1 MNWVNSKAW
10 ASSSAGFNNKNS
22 SFFKPF
28 KKGTILHS
36 QKILKWLRWW
46 FLKSI
51 FTIQSSNKRVLSPCA
66 APACAHSFYL
76 YNHQVAAMRANP
88 TKVPIV
94 INGEEL
100 YTDDVKTQVVVSYQI
115 LTFGAKSFLNFY
127 TFKLYGFT
135 YPWST
140 SQSNFPISI

>member
-1 MNWVNSKAW
+1 
-10 ASSSAGFNNKNS
+10 
-22 SFFKPF
+22 
-28 KKGTILHS
+28 
-36 QKILKWLRWW
+36 
-46 FLKSI
+46 
-51 FTIQSSNKRVLSPCA
+51 
-66 APACAHSFYL
+66 
-76 YNHQVAAMRANP
+76 MRANP

-135 YPWST
+135 YP
-140 SQSNFPISI
+140 